1 LRVIARVWNRS
12 DSGSGVECRRC
23 RPRGVTCLMLCRRC
37 GMESSTTD
45 ICEWCNR
52 AMLPPGAA
60 VSGKAA
66 QELRESGRQ
75 LPETGSAVP
84 QEQPGL
90 PLRQQES
97 EEADSAQEGD
107 AAEASQQA
115 APDVHL
121 RPLGGEGKATPS
133 SPAPA
138 SDGKPTDGLS
148 PDATRTSV
156 DISQY
161 IGSDQSIFRPMKRD
175 EEQSSSAA
183 DLMARKKRKGG
194 ALDQDKGP
202 EISENT
208 RLSRCLV
215 VGLAIGTLFALAQFF
230 ITGNTVEV
238 IYTSFRLGRGASFF
252 TALKYG
258 IASGLVFGFGLGALL
273 VKFKK
278 GSALGVLAG
287 IMVGLSLGNHPWYW
301 AVIPGAITGFIAGRF
316 ATIGVRRVVN
326 V

>member
-1 LRVIARVWNRS
+1 
-12 DSGSGVECRRC
+12 
-23 RPRGVTCLMLCRRC
+23 
-37 GMESSTTD
+37 
-45 ICEWCNR
+45 
-52 AMLPPGAA
+52 MLPPGAA

-66 QELRESGRQ
+66 QELRESGYR
-75 LPETGSAVP
+75 LPEAGPEVP
-84 QEQPGL
+84 QEEPGL
-90 PLRQQES
+90 PLRQQEP

-115 APDVHL
+115 APEVHL

-138 SDGKPTDGLS
+138 ADGGPTDGLAA
-148 PDATRTSV
+148 DATRTSV

-175 EEQSSSAA
+175 EEKSSGAA

-194 ALDQDKGP
+194 ALDGDKGP
-202 EISENT
+202 EIPENT
-208 RLSRCLV
+208 RLGRCLI
-215 VGLAIGTLFALAQFF
+215 VGLAIGVFFALAQFL
-230 ITGNTVEV
+230 ITGNTVDV
-238 IYTSFRLGRGASFF
+238 IYTSLRLGRGASFF

-278 GSALGVLAG
+278 GSFFGMLAG
-287 IMVGLSLGNHPWYW
+287 IMVGLSLQNAFWYW

-316 ATIGVRRVVN
+316 ATTGVRRVIN

>member
-1 LRVIARVWNRS
+1 
-12 DSGSGVECRRC
+12 
-23 RPRGVTCLMLCRRC
+23 
-37 GMESSTTD
+37 
-45 ICEWCNR
+45 
-52 AMLPPGAA
+52 MLPPGAA

-75 LPETGSAVP
+75 LPETGPAVP

-115 APDVHL
+115 APEVHL

-133 SPAPA
+133 SPAPT
-138 SDGKPTDGLS
+138 SDGKPTDGLA

-175 EEQSSSAA
+175 EEQSSGAA

-208 RLSRCLV
+208 RLSRCLI
-215 VGLAIGTLFALAQFF
+215 VGLAVGTLFALAQFF

-238 IYTSFRLGRGASFF
+238 IYSSLRLGRGANFF

-258 IASGLVFGFGLGALL
+258 LASGVVFGFGLGALL

-278 GSALGVLAG
+278 GSALGVVAG
-287 IMVGLSLGNHPWYW
+287 IMVGLSLQNGIW
-301 AVIPGAITGFIAGRF
+301 AVIPAAITGFIAGKF
-316 ATIGVRRVVN
+316 ATIGVRRVIN